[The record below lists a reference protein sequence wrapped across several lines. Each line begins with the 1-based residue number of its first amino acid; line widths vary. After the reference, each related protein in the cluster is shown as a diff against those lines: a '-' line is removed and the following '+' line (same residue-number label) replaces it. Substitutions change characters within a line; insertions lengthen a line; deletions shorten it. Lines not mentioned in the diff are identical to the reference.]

1 MLPLAPL
8 RLRTPVLTILRRL
21 GGPFSRLRSSV
32 LLLCVLGIACSAES
46 AQDTRELAPAFA
58 ATQPEI
64 FDASGAQVNA
74 WADFDGDGDLD
85 LFVGFRGRANRL
97 YRNDLGT
104 FTDIAVEQGLA
115 DEEETRAAAWGD
127 YDGDGD
133 ADLYVG
139 FASIGIGNRLYRNDR
154 GTFTDVA
161 AELGVDRAGTS
172 RQPAFVDFDGDND
185 LDLFVAFRDRPN
197 SLFRNDAGV
206 FQDVTESSG
215 IGDPRRTVGVAW
227 FDMDGDTDLD
237 AFVANQNG
245 DQDGFFQNR
254 GDGTFEDIAASLDMH
269 QPGRA
274 ENLGSVGT
282 AVSDYDNDGDLD
294 LFVASY
300 GPDILWQ
307 NQGDGTFTNVAPG
320 TPLAGDHH
328 SVSAAFGDFDN
339 DGWVDLYVDT
349 FLAGEAEA
357 RDYLFRNVGGVFT
370 KVTPDTL
377 TARGASHGVA
387 WADFDAD
394 GDLDLALANNNNESG
409 THPLYRNEIDPTRS
423 RRAIQVAIVNNKGV
437 WTRPGATVTLRR
449 ASDGYI
455 SSRLV
460 DTGGGYSSQGMTP
473 AHFGLPAGNGPVSVS
488 VSWFEQG
495 EARTA
500 SVSEIVPD
508 AFSTRW
514 LVLRM
519 GVTQ

>member
-8 RLRTPVLTILRRL
+8 RLRTLVLTILRRL

-370 KVTPDTL
+370 EVTPDTL

>member
-1 MLPLAPL
+1 MSIPVALHQ
-8 RLRTPVLTILRRL
+8 RTSVPTLLCRF
-21 GGPFSRLRSSV
+21 GGLFAGLRSSI
-32 LLLCVLGIACSAES
+32 LFPSILGLACSAES
-46 AQDTRELAPAFA
+46 VGDTLELAPAFV

-139 FASIGIGNRLYRNDR
+139 FASVGIGNRLYRNDQ
-154 GTFTDVA
+154 GAFTDVA

-197 SLFRNDAGV
+197 SLFRNDGGV

-245 DQDGFFQNR
+245 DEDGFFQNR

-274 ENLGSVGT
+274 NNLGSVGT

-357 RDYLFRNVGGVFT
+357 RDYLFRNVRGVFIE
-370 KVTPDTL
+370 VTPDTL
-377 TARGASHGVA
+377 AARGASHGVA

-394 GDLDLALANNNNESG
+394 GDLDLALANNNNEAG

-423 RRAIQVAIVNNKGV
+423 RRALQVAIVDNNGV
-437 WTRPGATVTLRR
+437 WTRPGATVTLSR
-449 ASDGYI
+449 ASDGYV
-455 SSRLV
+455 SSRLI

-473 AHFGLPAGNGPVSVS
+473 AHFGLPAGGGTVSVS

-495 EARTA
+495 EARTS
-500 SVSEIVPD
+500 SVSGIEPE

-514 LVLRM
+514 LVLRI
-519 GVTQ
+519 GVTD